1 MEEKQKKESLIPFF
15 EPLVDQMVD
24 QDFGIIENFLSAQE
38 VEAINELIRE
48 DYAHNRLKKAGV
60 GQGEEHQVNRKIR
73 GDYIRWIDP
82 QQARPPVKLFLERI
96 YELMHYINRTC
107 FLSLKE
113 VETHLTVY
121 PEGTFYRRH
130 LDQFKADDHR
140 KLTFICYLNQN
151 WHPAA
156 GGQLRL
162 YLPGEKGNEEII
174 DVAPTAGK
182 LVCFKSDVL
191 EHEVLV
197 THQERWS
204 ITGWMLTQ
212 PPALSFLP

>member
-1 MEEKQKKESLIPFF
+1 MEAEQSSENLNLLFD
-15 EPLVDQMVD
+15 PLVDQMAD
-24 QDFGIIENFLSAQE
+24 HDFGIIENFLSTAE
-38 VEAINELIRE
+38 VGAINGIIEE

-60 GQGEEHQVNRKIR
+60 GQGEEHQVNRNIR

-82 QQARPPVKLFLERI
+82 EQARPPVKVFLERI

-107 FLSLKE
+107 FLSLKA

-121 PEGTFYRRH
+121 PEGSFYLRH
-130 LDQFKADDHR
+130 LDQFRADDHR
-140 KLTFICYLNQN
+140 KLTFICYLNQH
-151 WHPAA
+151 WQPAA

-162 YLPGEKGNEEII
+162 YLPSENGHEKII
-174 DVAPTAGK
+174 DIAPTAGK

-191 EHEVLV
+191 EHEVLTV
-197 THQERWS
+197 HQERWS

-212 PPALSFLP
+212 PLALTFLP